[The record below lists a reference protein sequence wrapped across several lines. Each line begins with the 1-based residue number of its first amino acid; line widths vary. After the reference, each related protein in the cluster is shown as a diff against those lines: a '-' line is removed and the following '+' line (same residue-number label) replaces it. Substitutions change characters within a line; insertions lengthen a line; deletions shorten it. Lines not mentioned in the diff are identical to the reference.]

1 MTLLTGW
8 PSITDDSGNGTSGT
22 ILSKTGVFDVIK
34 AAIEALIHSTTNP
47 TVTPEDIIDEVVT
60 ARGNLASLNARLS
73 GVVDADGNPIAA
85 AGTATTAQ
93 LQAQLASL
101 NLATNADLSSWSGG
115 GSAAPDSFTL
125 SGAGA
130 TIARTGAAMADT
142 FTFGAGPYAAKIT
155 RAGTDADLTQT
166 IIAGADWASY
176 EKAEGRKV
184 VVGCWIK
191 TSIASH
197 ARLVISD
204 GATETNSSYHTGGGS
219 GEFLT
224 ALHTISSSASKLEF
238 RCEVNNSN
246 GDAYFGGFI
255 FLFSDVVP
263 SAWQYG
269 SNIPLAT
276 ATLAGIVSTAAQN
289 MGDGIKHF
297 GDPMTFYNG
306 TQSTD
311 KSKVSGVIHRNV
323 TSVAKT
329 GDGTDQALMPA
340 ATLAINTLE
349 SGTMVRVTMIGKNSG
364 GSAGNRTYKLTAG
377 AQTITFSVV
386 STDGTNWRI
395 EAYIIVTGTATE
407 IVSAS
412 MFYNSGLIDGVKR
425 VDPTVNITTTTFS
438 IALTVNGTAGNG
450 GTQEAMIVEVCA

>member
-8 PSITDDSGNGTSGT
+8 PSITEDSGNGTSGT
-22 ILSKTGVFDVIK
+22 ILSKTTVFDVIK
-34 AAIEALIHSTTNP
+34 SAIETLIHSTTNP

-60 ARGNLASLNARLS
+60 ARGNLASLNARMS

-85 AGTATTAQ
+85 AGTATTVQ
-93 LQAQLASL
+93 LQSQLASL
-101 NLATNADLSSWSGG
+101 NLAANADLSSWSGG
-115 GSAAPDSFTL
+115 AAAAPDSFTL
-125 SGAGA
+125 TGAAA
-130 TIARTGAAMADT
+130 TIAKTGAGEADT

-166 IIAGADWASY
+166 VIAAADWSKY
-176 EKAEGRKV
+176 EKAEGRMV
-184 VVGCWIK
+184 VIGAWIK
-191 TSIASH
+191 TSVASH

-204 GATETNSSYHTGGGS
+204 GATETNSSYHTGGGTS
-219 GEFLT
+219 EFLT
-224 ALHTISSSASKLEF
+224 AVHTISSSATKLDF
-238 RCEVNNSN
+238 RCEVNSSN

-255 FLFSDVVP
+255 FLFSNVAP

-311 KSKVSGVIHRNV
+311 KSKVSGIIHRNV

-329 GDGTDQALMPA
+329 GDGTDQALMAA

-349 SGTMVRVTMIGKNSG
+349 SGTLLRVTMVGKNSG
-364 GSAGNRTYKLTAG
+364 GGAGNRTYKLTAG
-377 AQTITFSVV
+377 GQTASFSVI
-386 STDGTNWRI
+386 SADGTHWRM
-395 EAYIIVTGTATE
+395 EAYILVTGTATQV
-407 IVSAS
+407 VSATMLS
-412 MFYNSGLIDGVKR
+412 SAGLIDGVKR
-425 VDPTVNITTTTFS
+425 LDCTVNITSATFS
-438 IALTVNGTAGNG
+438 VALTVNGSATNG
-450 GTQEAMIVEVCA
+450 GTQEGMFIEVLA